1 MTAKDKVQREVHT
14 IKVGSWE
21 RDNIPCPPA
30 NTKSGSECMM
40 DTRAEVDG
48 EFDDGERRRRNK
60 QLYMQ
65 EKRRKK
71 CQK

>member
-1 MTAKDKVQREVHT
+1 MTAEHKIQREPHT

-21 RDNIPCPPA
+21 SKLRCPPA
-30 NTKSGSECMM
+30 NTKTGSECM
-40 DTRAEVDG
+40 TNIRAEEDG
-48 EFDDGERRRRNK
+48 EYDGKRRRRNK

-65 EKRRKK
+65 EKRRKAK